1 MYRELVN
8 YATQTYP
15 FLIKHTDVRYI
26 PHFHEE
32 TEIVYVTEGELE
44 FTLGTKSYLIK
55 KGDICIIPSGHIHNL
70 YTYSHSKS
78 FVMKL
83 YPIID
88 LSGMQLKNYI
98 ISQSFHF
105 YDQIVEYITEII
117 SENDSKTQGFEL
129 AVNINAEKLFLFILR
144 KMEYV
149 ILDKKIK
156 SKRSSENDFL
166 SEVNSFIEDN
176 LNSDISLD
184 DIARLF
190 NYTKSYFCRYFK
202 KITGNTFWEYYTM
215 FRLEKSVE
223 LIRSNSKENFTGI
236 AVKSGFKN
244 VRSFNQAF
252 KEYYRCTPSEYRKM
266 LK

>member
-1 MYRELVN
+1 
-8 YATQTYP
+8 
-15 FLIKHTDVRYI
+15 
-26 PHFHEE
+26 
-32 TEIVYVTEGELE
+32 
-44 FTLGTKSYLIK
+44 
-55 KGDICIIPSGHIHNL
+55 
-70 YTYSHSKS
+70 
-78 FVMKL
+78 
-83 YPIID
+83 
-88 LSGMQLKNYI
+88 
-98 ISQSFHF
+98 
-105 YDQIVEYITEII
+105 
-117 SENDSKTQGFEL
+117 
-129 AVNINAEKLFLFILR
+129 
-144 KMEYV
+144 MEYV

-184 DIARLF
+184 DIARHF

-244 VRSFNQAF
+244 VRSFNQSF
-252 KEYYRCTPSEYRKM
+252 KEYYRCTPSSYRSI
-266 LK
+266 LKKT